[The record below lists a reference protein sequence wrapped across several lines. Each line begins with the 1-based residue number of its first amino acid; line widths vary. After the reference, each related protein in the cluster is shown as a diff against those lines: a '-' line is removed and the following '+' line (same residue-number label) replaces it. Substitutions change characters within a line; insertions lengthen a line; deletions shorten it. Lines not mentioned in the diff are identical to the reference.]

1 MSKREKIVPCI
12 ITSREGLESTVAD
25 VVRLKLEHVKR
36 QAAMEAEI
44 AEVQKR
50 HQEGLLSV
58 AKQIEIKEA
67 GIYVFCQQHRKTLFP
82 EKKSIDLL
90 LAVVGFRD
98 NPPSVGKLANKDTW
112 PVIATRL
119 ASLDWG
125 QKYVTYAD
133 PEVNKK
139 QILLDRS
146 ELTPEQLKAA
156 GIKIDQDENF
166 YIEPKSEVADA
177 SVREAA

>member
-12 ITSREGLESTVAD
+12 ITSREGLEATVAD

-50 HQEGLLSV
+50 HQDGLLSV

-67 GIYVFCQQHRKTLFP
+67 GIYVFCQLLP

-156 GIKIDQDENF
+156 GIKIEQDENF